1 MLCPA
6 HHARAHDTRY
16 HMKRLPTGTYGFN
29 RRT

>member
-1 MLCPA
+1 MVCPA

-16 HMKRLPTGTYGFN
+16 LMAKLAVGTYRFN